1 MTDVADAATIG
12 SDAEQTTMDQGT
24 NTNASDASADAKSN
38 RGRAGVSYL
47 GKGLNL
53 EVLDELPDSIV
64 AEQGSRKSRQYYEIL
79 ENVGENAE
87 TYGKW
92 VPIVKFSTPN
102 GAMAVCNRF
111 RKQLQGHVMDDATAE
126 LPAKERDA
134 KFRGWLTPEQTTE
147 IPEYE
152 GWHWEFDFR
161 RVNSD
166 RGPNDL
172 DSILY
177 AKILPDNGDGQFEQ
191 GPSTP
196 TNAPVDDDEQ

>member
-1 MTDVADAATIG
+1 MTDVADQIG
-12 SDAEQTTMDQGT
+12 DDAEQVTMDQGA
-24 NTNASDASADAKSN
+24 NTMNTSVADTKSN

-134 KFRGWLTPEQTTE
+134 KFRGWLTAEQTTE

-177 AKILPDNGDGQFEQ
+177 AKILPDEDGNGQFEQ
-191 GPSTP
+191 GPSAP
-196 TNAPVDDDEQ
+196 TNAPADEDEQ